1 MNLILAVDAD
11 SIVYQSCIVAEFE
24 AKWDEENHYL
34 AANVNEATNIA
45 LNSVKSLVDRFGPC
59 EVVLCFT
66 VSGNFREKL
75 GSYKSNRKNTRKPLC
90 FSDVK
95 KALCDRYRS
104 RTIEGLEADD
114 ICGLIATN
122 PANKQVVV
130 VSDDKDLK
138 TIPCRLFRQNE
149 LIEITPEEADYNWMF
164 QTLAGDTA
172 DGYPGCPGIGPK
184 TAEKILLAKKHPYQ
198 PQAAIAREYWQRVVS
213 AYEKAGLT
221 EDDAI
226 TQARFARI
234 LRWGDYDE
242 TTKEVKLWKPATA

>member
-1 MNLILAVDAD
+1 MSLKLVVDAD
-11 SIVYQSCIVAEFE
+11 SIVYQSCIVTEFE

-34 AANVNEATNIA
+34 ASNSKEATNIA
-45 LNSVKSLVDRFGPC
+45 LNTAQQLVDRFGPC
-59 EVVLCFT
+59 DILLAFT
-66 VSGNFREKL
+66 TSGNFREKL
-75 GSYKSNRKNTRKPLC
+75 GAYKSNRKNLRKPLC
-90 FSDVK
+90 FADVK
-95 KALCDRYRS
+95 QALIDKYDHR
-104 RTIEGLEADD
+104 IVEGLEADD

-122 PANKQVVV
+122 PANKNVVI

-149 LIEITPEEADYNWMF
+149 LIEITPEDADYNWMF
-164 QTLAGDTA
+164 QTLAGDPS

-184 TAEKILLAKKHPYQ
+184 NAEKILADHKGVESIWPH
-198 PQAAIAREYWQRVVS
+198 VVK

-221 EDDAI
+221 EADAL

-242 TTKEVKLWKPATA
+242 KTKEVKLWKPVTA

>member
-1 MNLILAVDAD
+1 MNLKLAVDAD
-11 SIVYQSCIVAEFE
+11 AIVYQSCIVSEFE

-34 AANVNEATNIA
+34 ASNSKEATNIA
-45 LNSVKSLVDRFGPC
+45 LSTVQGLLDRFGPC
-59 EVVLCFT
+59 EIVLAFT

-75 GSYKSNRKNTRKPLC
+75 GPYKSNRKNLRKPLC
-90 FSDVK
+90 FADVK
-95 KALCDRYRS
+95 QALLDRYNHRI
-104 RTIEGLEADD
+104 IEGLEADD
-114 ICGLIATN
+114 ICGLMATN
-122 PANKQVVV
+122 PANENVII

-164 QTLAGDTA
+164 QTLAGDSS
-172 DGYPGCPGIGPK
+172 DGYPGCPGVGPK
-184 TAEKILLAKKHPYQ
+184 NAEKILADHKGVE
-198 PQAAIAREYWQRVVS
+198 AIWPHVVK

-226 TQARFARI
+226 TQARYARI

-242 TTKEVKLWKPATA
+242 KTKEVKLWKPVTA